1 MNTPIQK
8 ILLCLLALAGGL
20 VFAEAPATE
29 GGVVMSPTKRQ
40 MSLDQAKKLL
50 TIREVSASAADHDPF
65 HSAAFT
71 ELVASQGHVPGIT
84 PPGGETSATHAAP
97 VGPRSNRE
105 LLQAIATS
113 LKPSGNFV
121 LGGQQTLVFGQKRV
135 KAGGTLTI
143 TFEGSE
149 YTLEV
154 AAIERTNFTLRL
166 NREEFT
172 RPIK

>member
-1 MNTPIQK
+1 MKTPIQK
-8 ILLCLLALAGGL
+8 TLQCLLALAGGL
-20 VFAEAPATE
+20 FFALAPAAE
-29 GGVVMSPTKRQ
+29 NGEVMSPTKRQ
-40 MSLDQAKKLL
+40 LSLDQAKKLL
-50 TIREVSASAADHDPF
+50 TIREVSPAAADHDPF
-65 HSAAFT
+65 HSAAFA
-71 ELVASQGHVPGIT
+71 ELVGTAVHATPSGDTAASHVP
-84 PPGGETSATHAAP
+84 S
-97 VGPRSNRE
+97 GPRSNHE
-105 LLQAIATS
+105 LLQAIAAS

-149 YTLEV
+149 YTLEI